1 MDWSP
6 ILISMKTAS
15 LSIFITF
22 FLGIFA
28 AWAVVSMKNETW
40 KLIWDGVL
48 TLPLVLPPT
57 VAGFFLLYMFG
68 VKRPVG
74 QFFIEYFSVKI
85 AFSWTATVIAAVVM
99 SFPLMYRSARG
110 AFEQVDQNLVAA
122 ARTLGMSEWSIFCK
136 VLMTGGHAG
145 GCQRRR
151 TGICKGPGRI
161 WGHCH
166 DCGKHSRQ
174 NKDPSHGGLFRGGRG
189 KYGYGVPLCGGYCGH
204 RIPVHHIDELGGIKA
219 RKPEGMK
226 GEQP

>member
-122 ARTLGMSEWSIFCK
+122 ARTLGMSEWSIFWK
-136 VLMTGGHAG
+136 VLMTGGMPGVVSGGVLAFARGLGEFGATAMIAG
-145 GCQRRR
+145 NIAGKTR
-151 TGICKGPGRI
+151 TF
-161 WGHCH
+161 
-166 DCGKHSRQ
+166 
-174 NKDPSHGGLFRGGRG
+174 HGGLFRGGRG

-204 RIPVHHIDELGGIKA
+204 RIPVHHIDELGSIKA

>member
-122 ARTLGMSEWSIFCK
+122 ARTLGMSEW
-136 VLMTGGHAG
+136 GHLLEGAHDRRPAG

-151 TGICKGPGRI
+151 PGICKGTGRI

-174 NKDPSHGGLFRGGRG
+174 NKDPSHGGLFRGGRRQ
-189 KYGYGVPLCGGYCGH
+189 YGYGVPLCGGYCGH
-204 RIPVHHIDELGGIKA
+204 RIPVHYIDELGSIKA
-219 RKPEGMK
+219 REPEGMK